1 MKDLLIRARIW
12 TGDPDRPR
20 AEAAVVSGGRFVFVG
35 GYAEARAAYPEAEVA
50 DYGENMMMPGMMLA
64 VYAVMIGIASK
75 RGLDVVGRRD
85 EAFKREREAPRP
97 FRTDDKR
104 NVRRSLRVNVFHRRQ
119 GEYCIRQHRNRCER
133 ETRNTIC
140 DETSYHLS
148 SLYRC
153 FS

>member
-1 MKDLLIRARIW
+1 MSGMVDMSILSSVRLLLQGSLRYSTTFTPPMGSDPLLPQWGQTRCSPRNGDNVVNVHASTSLLALSATRSGNIARHARVW
-12 TGDPDRPR
+12 P
-20 AEAAVVSGGRFVFVG
+20 GRG
-35 GYAEARAAYPEAEVA
+35 
-50 DYGENMMMPGMMLA
+50 
-64 VYAVMIGIASK
+64 
-75 RGLDVVGRRD
+75 

-119 GEYCIRQHRNRCER
+119 GEYCIRQHRNRRER

-140 DETSYHLS
+140 DETSCHLS